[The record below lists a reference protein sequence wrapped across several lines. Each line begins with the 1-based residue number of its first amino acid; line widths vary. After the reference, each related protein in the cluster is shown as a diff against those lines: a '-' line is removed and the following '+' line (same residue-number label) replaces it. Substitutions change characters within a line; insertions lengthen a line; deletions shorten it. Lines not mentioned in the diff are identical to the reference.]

1 MKLDLIKE
9 EIIKHINAGNSLEA
23 LYRKDTNLFQRAFN
37 DVYQDIK
44 GSETAMVWHERLNFK
59 GEGIS
64 IRKKDDFIF
73 ISLLSIVSG
82 IIANVPNFF
91 SLIPDDFFQKN
102 IGFVVFPI
110 LMVFFLRKQPF
121 SIKNILF
128 PVISILLSA
137 LFINLFPNSI
147 ASDTFILACIHLPI
161 FLWAVLGYVFI
172 EGDLS
177 FYQMKIDFLRYNGNL
192 VVMTAILLLS
202 GALFSGI
209 TIGLFSLI
217 GFDIIEFYMEHIAI
231 WGLAAIPVVASYL
244 VQHNPQLV
252 NNISP
257 VIARIFTPIVF
268 ITLLVFSSA
277 MMFAK
282 ENIYHDRNF
291 LIIFNALLL
300 GVMAIILFSATET
313 SRSIDK
319 KINYLFLFGISML
332 TIILNGIALS
342 AILFRLTEFGITPNR
357 VAVLGTNLLV
367 FINLLLVAHKLFLVI
382 KGRADVQKVEH
393 AITLFIPLF
402 GIWAAFVTFI
412 LPLLFCFK

>member
-37 DVYQDIK
+37 DLYEDIK
-44 GSETAMVWHERLNFK
+44 GSETARVWYERLNFK
-59 GEGIS
+59 GEEIS
-64 IRKKDDFIF
+64 ITKKRDLIF

-82 IIANVPNFF
+82 IIANLPNFF
-91 SLIPDDFFQKN
+91 SLIPDSFFQKN
-102 IGFVVFPI
+102 IGFVIFPI
-110 LMVFFLRKQPF
+110 LMVFFLRKQRL

-128 PVISILLSA
+128 PVISILLSVI
-137 LFINLFPNSI
+137 FINLFPNSI
-147 ASDTFILACIHLPI
+147 TSDTFILACIHLPI
-161 FLWAVLGYVFI
+161 LLWAILGYVFV
-172 EGDLS
+172 EGDFTS
-177 FYQMKIDFLRYNGNL
+177 YQMKIDFLRYNGNL
-192 VVMTAILLLS
+192 LVMTAILLLS

-209 TIGLFSLI
+209 TIGLFNLI

-231 WGLAAIPVVASYL
+231 WGLAAVPIVATYL
-244 VQHNPQLV
+244 VQYNPQLV

-268 ITLLVFSSA
+268 ITLLVFSGA

-291 LIIFNALLL
+291 LIMFNALLL
-300 GVMAIILFSATET
+300 GVMAIILFSATEAT
-313 SRSIDK
+313 RSIGK

-332 TIILNGIALS
+332 TIVLNGIALS

-357 VAVLGTNLLV
+357 IAVLGANLLV
-367 FINLLLVAHKLFLVI
+367 FVNLLLVAYTLLLVI
-382 KGRADVQKVEH
+382 KGKAEVQKVEQV
-393 AITLFIPLF
+393 ITLSIPLCAM
-402 GIWAAFVTFI
+402 WAAFVTFI
-412 LPLLFCFK
+412 LPLLFGFK